1 MLAAIVLRPSQGW
14 FFKLFGAEEAVN
26 AHTDEFE
33 AFLKSVHFQDDATP
47 EWSLPDGWTQKPGD
61 QFRYTTLAIDG
72 TPLEVTVSTLSRGDV
87 DETDYVLSN
96 VNRWRGQ
103 VGLGNIAPNELP
115 RETKQVE
122 LRDGEMATVVDL
134 VGRAKPGAMPGP
146 FAGGLGAAAPP
157 SASPGALSP
166 QLKYEVPDGWHEEAA
181 TGFRKASFR
190 ISENGQ
196 SAEVSV
202 SDLDAAAGDLLPNVN
217 RWREQV
223 GLKPTTERDVDEHVA
238 SIDVG
243 SHVGQYVEMFGDGKA
258 TSAVIVKASG
268 RAWFLKLS
276 GDRPLVEQQRDRF
289 KSFVHS
295 LTIGE
300 DTGATDG
307 N

>member
-1 MLAAIVLRPSQGW
+1 MLAAIVLRSSQGW
-14 FFKLFGAEEAVN
+14 FFKLLGPEQAVESHADAFN
-26 AHTDEFE
+26 E
-33 AFLKSVHFQDDATP
+33 FLKSVHFQDDTTP
-47 EWSLPDGWTQKPGD
+47 EWSLPAGWIEQPGN
-61 QFRYTTLAIDG
+61 QFRFATLEIGG
-72 TPLEVTVSTLSRGDV
+72 TGLEVTVSTLPRGDG
-87 DETDYVLSN
+87 DESEYVLSN

-103 VGLGNIAPNELP
+103 VGLNPIAPNELQ

-122 LRDGEMATVVDL
+122 IDDGTATMVDL
-134 VGRAKPGAMPGP
+134 VGHGKSGSMTAP
-146 FAGGLGAAAPP
+146 FASGGGMKSPP
-157 SASPGALSP
+157 LASGSDSP
-166 QLKYEVPDGWHEEAA
+166 KLKYEVPDGWHEEAA

-190 ISENGQ
+190 IDEGGQ

-217 RWREQV
+217 RWRDQV

-243 SHVGQYVEMFGDGKA
+243 SHVGQYVEMIGDGKA
-258 TSAVIVKASG
+258 TLAVIVKASG

-300 DTGATDG
+300 DTGAADG